1 MKFSGYVV
9 IKVMQA
15 YNKSKSWP
23 RPWHAGCAVVIH
35 KVASYALFRFFV
47 ANKLGHFSRFA
58 KYSDEIYGVWTFV
71 QTRFSLDNRRT
82 VSRVL
87 CVLVFQITA

>member
-1 MKFSGYVV
+1 M
-9 IKVMQA
+9 
-15 YNKSKSWP
+15 
-23 RPWHAGCAVVIH
+23 VIH
-35 KVASYALFRFFV
+35 KVASYSLFRFFV
-47 ANKLGHFSRFA
+47 ANKLGHFTRFV

-87 CVLVFQITA
+87 CVLFVCIGISNYCLIRFTIMRV

>member
-1 MKFSGYVV
+1 M
-9 IKVMQA
+9 
-15 YNKSKSWP
+15 
-23 RPWHAGCAVVIH
+23 VIH
-35 KVASYALFRFFV
+35 KVASYSLFRFFV
-47 ANKLGHFSRFA
+47 ANKLGHFSRFV